1 MNERRNPNF
10 SEDRNPN
17 LADDIDTSRSRTPV
31 LDAAER
37 RNASDGLTEE
47 HRETRESTSN
57 PASIPP
63 MPAEKGGLNADPRRT
78 EVSEGKG
85 GLQSDPGRTSLADG
99 GAAAMPPVSTSSST
113 TTGGAAASNSSGSG
127 GSASSLLSPDKA
139 GSFSQ
144 RWTDIQTNFVDE
156 PQDAV
161 RSADGLVSEVI
172 QELSS
177 RFAQERQG
185 LEHQWSGG
193 GDVSTEDLRMA
204 LRHYRDFFQRL
215 LAA

>member
-1 MNERRNPNF
+1 MNEHRKPNF
-10 SEDRNPN
+10 TEDRNPD
-17 LADDIDTSRSRTPV
+17 LAADMDSTRSRTPV

-37 RNASDGLTEE
+37 RNAEEGIVTERDPSRESTTNPLGGPPVPAEKDGLT
-47 HRETRESTSN
+47 
-57 PASIPP
+57 
-63 MPAEKGGLNADPRRT
+63 ADPRKT
-78 EVSEGKG
+78 DIGG
-85 GLQSDPGRTSLADG
+85 GLQADTGTTASYADG
-99 GAAAMPPVSTSSST
+99 GAAAMPPVAPKPAVATPDT
-113 TTGGAAASNSSGSG
+113 KASGIHDSQ
-127 GSASSLLSPDKA
+127 ASSLLSPDKA

-144 RWTDIQTNFVDE
+144 RWTDIQSNFVDE

-193 GDVSTEDLRMA
+193 GEVSTEELRMA